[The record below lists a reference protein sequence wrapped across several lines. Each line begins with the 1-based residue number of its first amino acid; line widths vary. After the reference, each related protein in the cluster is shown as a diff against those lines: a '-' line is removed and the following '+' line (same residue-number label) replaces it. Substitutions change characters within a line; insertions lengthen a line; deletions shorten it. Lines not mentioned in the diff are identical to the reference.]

1 MASNFTINAE
11 LQLDTKGALG
21 AAEKYGKK
29 FSEIVSKAQ
38 GFRTNPKLYQ
48 ELEKNTKLQEKKQ
61 KALID
66 RLQAYEYSAEIKND
80 VDLARERLAQAAKI
94 SALEKSL
101 AQDNLAWEERAKK
114 KVELNVA
121 QVRKQALY
129 ESQEQQEDALK
140 SLQAELADVTKEIK
154 NLGMGA
160 EKAVHRIERGLKTS
174 EEWAKK
180 FNNLLGDGAEDF
192 VGKMEDGLSTLSG
205 SLTGSIDLGSMI
217 KGGAGKLA
225 KGMGGIGDMIGSSMG
240 GGGAALSGVVA
251 GLGAVV
257 GAIGIFA
264 ALMIS
269 TDKEVKELNKS
280 MVNTFGTRAL
290 MGMGASTDDLEK
302 NLRSFR
308 HATQD
313 LTENLGLTEQEA
325 VGLFDALDQGGYSF
339 AKLVKGSKDAADS
352 QARLQ
357 STLRDLVS
365 TSKALGVSVNEFS
378 TSSTE
383 FANTYATS
391 LEDIVGQFASIGKM
405 AGDAGFSTR
414 RFYSLVVQ
422 AASGQATLNSRASET
437 AEIFKR
443 MAKILGDKQAAEFMG
458 TIGGSFKAAGTGDLI
473 KNAMLIGGKNLRKI
487 AEAELHS
494 QSRVFLGEVKRGQEA
509 VAGTT
514 NAGSEDKIRT
524 AAATAG
530 VTVDLSNEDAL
541 TASLARM
548 TNDERDR
555 FVGAVQA
562 VDSNLGRRLDQLS
575 QVSKGGTEAM
585 RAFSTGGIVRSYE
598 AMAKNFGVDLAH
610 MTDIQRMAFANI
622 SGLSEEQ
629 ITEISRLA
637 RGSQGAWGVLQQQL
651 QTQTLSTAQLEAQ
664 YGVQIR
670 NGEIQDSAGNRIV
683 DATEYL
689 VHAQETG
696 HDQDMTAMSEDQALA
711 WQAFDQTVTIADI
724 LENKILYFVRALYE
738 DVGTPIINFLGRS
751 NSRARDAAKMRLD
764 LNKQIAEQMTKVSDA
779 GRTEARLGEKKRAG
793 TLTPEEQ
800 AQLDAA
806 TRARGEAS
814 TLIEEAR
821 KRVSKLSRGDMSPLD
836 EQTPAQKRVSD
847 AVQAQSEQNRAQ
859 SEAARRER
867 LSHTT
872 VAGVAGV
879 AADRA
884 SRQSTGHEDSLTQGI
899 RRGSHSVNAA
909 EWATP
914 AQRDVARQNQED
926 MASFGISPSTPTPV
940 APTHPTAAPPAA
952 HPTPVVPTPVVTTP
966 GVHTTPVTT
975 PHAPAP
981 ATPPAVT
988 TTPSPVADRVS
999 NEHTEAVVGA
1009 MEATG
1014 TATVDATT
1022 AAAVS
1027 TADALHTEH
1036 EESRKRLVKILTKDV
1051 KLGNA
1056 LARSDLP
1063 QAIVDAQV
1071 AQQLEALAYASGMT
1085 DPDQVGAAISQYF
1098 ADGTFT
1104 TEFQAAMSDDDPTDL
1119 ALAAQR
1125 RALGISDKTGI
1136 AEGVKGRHRGRGEG
1150 GGGGGGIPGALNE
1163 ADDPM
1168 EDFVYRGDGV
1178 RGTLTPIDEKDTFV
1192 GMKPGGAIDNAINGG
1207 GGRGGNVTVNIYGGD
1222 ERRVFEVVKR
1232 VLQQSGIGPTR
1243 VGARA

>member
-48 ELEKNTKLQEKKQ
+48 ELERNTKLQEKKQ

-66 RLQAYEYSAEIKND
+66 KLQAYEYRAEIKTND
-80 VDLARERLAQAAKI
+80 DLFRERLAQEAKI
-94 SALEKSL
+94 AALEKSL

-121 QVRKQALY
+121 QVREQALY
-129 ESQEQQEDALK
+129 ESKEDQEDALK
-140 SLQAELADVTKEIK
+140 SLQAGLADVTKEIET
-154 NLGMGA
+154 LGKGA

-240 GGGAALSGVVA
+240 GGGVATALSGVVA

-257 GAIGIFA
+257 GALGIFA
-264 ALMIS
+264 AVMIS
-269 TDKEVKELNKS
+269 TDKETKELNKS
-280 MVNTFGTRAL
+280 MISTFGTRAL
-290 MGMGASTDDLEK
+290 MGMGASTDSLEK

-313 LTENLGLTEQEA
+313 LTENMGLTEQEA
-325 VGLFDALDQGGYSF
+325 VGLFDALDQGGLSF
-339 AKLVKGSKDAADS
+339 AKLVKGSNDAADS
-352 QARLQ
+352 QQRLQ
-357 STLRDLVS
+357 VTLRSLVS
-365 TSKALGVSVNEFS
+365 VSKSLGVSVNEFT

-443 MAKILGDKQAAEFMG
+443 MAKILGDKQAAEFMS
-458 TIGGSFKAAGTGDLI
+458 TIGGSFKSASTGDLI

-494 QSRVFLGEVKRGQEA
+494 QSRVFLGEVKRGQDA
-509 VAGTT
+509 VAGTA

-530 VTVDLSNEDAL
+530 VTVDLSNADAL
-541 TASLARM
+541 AQSLARM
-548 TNDERDR
+548 TNDERSK
-555 FVGAVQA
+555 FIAA
-562 VDSNLGRRLDQLS
+562 TEALDSNLGRRLDQLS
-575 QVSKGGTEAM
+575 QVSQGGTDAM
-585 RAFSTGGIVRSYE
+585 RAFSTGGVIKSYME
-598 AMAKNFGVDLAH
+598 MAKSRGIDIAH
-610 MTDIQRMAFANI
+610 MTDIQRMYFTNLT
-622 SGLSEEQ
+622 GLSEDQ
-629 ITEISRLA
+629 ATEMSRMA
-637 RGSQGAWGVLQQQL
+637 RASEGSWGVLQSQL
-651 QTQTLSTAQLEAQ
+651 THRTMTDKQLSDL
-664 YGVQIR
+664 YHVVIR
-670 NGEIQDSAGNRIV
+670 GNEIQDESGGVIT
-683 DATEYL
+683 DSIDFLT
-689 VHAQETG
+689 HTQETSA
-696 HDQDMTAMSEDQALA
+696 DTDVVAQTEAEKLA
-711 WQAFDQTVTIADI
+711 WDAFDQSVTIGDI
-724 LENKILYFVRALYE
+724 LENKLLYYVRALYE
-738 DVGTPIINFLGRS
+738 NVGEPLISWLGRGMS
-751 NSRARDAAKMRLD
+751 DNGARRA
-764 LNKQIAEQMTKVSDA
+764 AEGRRALSDEITKAMLRSS
-779 GRTEARLGEKKRAG
+779 EARKTATGLRQTASTRE
-793 TLTPEEQ
+793 LTPEEKTALADAQ
-800 AQLDAA
+800 RAQL
-806 TRARGEAS
+806 EAS
-814 TLIEEAR
+814 TFIAQAQETAR
-821 KRVSKLSRGDMSPLD
+821 RLSRGDLSSLTGTRMVDETRTVSDDSSGVIIDNEVKTGKKVLKQVTLSPA
-836 EQTPAQKRVSD
+836 EMVAEVQARATQAAAQAIPAQP
-847 AVQAQSEQNRAQ
+847 
-859 SEAARRER
+859 
-867 LSHTT
+867 TT
-872 VAGVAGV
+872 PTTTPIAP
-879 AADRA
+879 
-884 SRQSTGHEDSLTQGI
+884 
-899 RRGSHSVNAA
+899 SVL
-909 EWATP
+909 
-914 AQRDVARQNQED
+914 RQNQED
-926 MASFGISPSTPTPV
+926 MASFGISPS
-940 APTHPTAAPPAA
+940 HPTAPVPAT
-952 HPTPVVPTPVVTTP
+952 PTRPT
-966 GVHTTPVTT
+966 
-975 PHAPAP
+975 AP

-1071 AQQLEALAYASGMT
+1071 AQQLKALAYASGATSPEQIDKIMEE
-1085 DPDQVGAAISQYF
+1085 YF
-1098 ADGTFT
+1098 TEGTMET
-1104 TEFQAAMSDDDPTDL
+1104 LAPMLTE
-1119 ALAAQR
+1119 ALAANPELAGSVL
-1125 RALGISDKTGI
+1125 ALGGNAQLARAGQQGSRRTHDKAAADTGDG
-1136 AEGVKGRHRGRGEG
+1136 AG
-1150 GGGGGGIPGALNE
+1150 GGLSSDE
-1163 ADDPM
+1163 ADADTDAPGTTTTTPA